1 METNQSQEAVKSSY
15 DLDLVIEVCV
25 KTKNGK
31 HDVQLQS
38 DLTTPFPLILFALN
52 NLTDNLN
59 AVAKTKTP
67 EQLLRL
73 TLKDVMVQ
81 QIQEKQVQKDAGP
94 VQGQ

>member
-1 METNQSQEAVKSSY
+1 MEPNQSQEAVKSSY

-31 HDVQLQS
+31 HGVQLQS
-38 DLTTPFPLILFALN
+38 DLNTPFTLILFSLN

-73 TLKDVMVQ
+73 TLKDIMVQ
-81 QIQEKQVQKDAGP
+81 QIQEKQVQKDAEP
-94 VQGQ
+94 VQG